1 MSSHMFE
8 EVEKTCDRV
17 GIIRQGRMVSIED
30 IDTLKKS
37 KQKIYIITFKNHQD
51 ANKFQKESFTIR
63 NADDNVV
70 EVVIKHEINELIS
83 CLNNY
88 ELMNFDIAHQSLE
101 EIFMQFYGGNQHV
114 Q

>member
-1 MSSHMFE
+1 M
-8 EVEKTCDRV
+8 
-17 GIIRQGRMVSIED
+17 
-30 IDTLKKS
+30 L
-37 KQKIYIITFKNHQD
+37 
-51 ANKFQKESFTIR
+51 ANFKESFTIR

>member
-1 MSSHMFE
+1 MLTNF
-8 EVEKTCDRV
+8 
-17 GIIRQGRMVSIED
+17 
-30 IDTLKKS
+30 KKNLL
-37 KQKIYIITFKNHQD
+37 QL
-51 ANKFQKESFTIR
+51 EMLM
-63 NADDNVV
+63 
-70 EVVIKHEINELIS
+70 IKHEINELIS

>member
-1 MSSHMFE
+1 ML
-8 EVEKTCDRV
+8 TN
-17 GIIRQGRMVSIED
+17 
-30 IDTLKKS
+30 
-37 KQKIYIITFKNHQD
+37 FKN
-51 ANKFQKESFTIR
+51 
-63 NADDNVV
+63 NVV